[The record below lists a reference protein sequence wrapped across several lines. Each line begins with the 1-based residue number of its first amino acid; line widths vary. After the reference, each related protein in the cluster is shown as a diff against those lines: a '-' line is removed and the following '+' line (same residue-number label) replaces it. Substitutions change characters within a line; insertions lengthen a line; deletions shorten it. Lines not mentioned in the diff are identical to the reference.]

1 MQGFSLQE
9 CLDADIYFADSFPQA
24 FTRLASTGSESNLE
38 RALNR
43 QESVWIPDL
52 ALRER

>member
-1 MQGFSLQE
+1 VQGFSLQE
-9 CLDADIYFADSFPQA
+9 CLNADIYFADSFPQA

-43 QESVWIPDL
+43 QHPDSRPGV
-52 ALRER
+52 A